1 MDGAVQLTE
10 DWGCGRLWGVM
21 FNLSI
26 QNVIGFRCSELVQI
40 ANKEKNGT
48 YKIWNV
54 DCIKSINGVLKHPE
68 NDNDYMPFKLVMVK
82 RIRENDFT
90 IAFVISNPIDYN
102 WFDKLENHDNSIG
115 FTLNDLAQECYSN
128 VVSESNLLYHSSLP
142 WKSSEI
148 IPLSEVIQSYEVDFQ
163 GAAETNI
170 AKKILQH
177 LW

>member
-1 MDGAVQLTE
+1 
-10 DWGCGRLWGVM
+10 M
-21 FNLSI
+21 FNLSV

-40 ANKEKNGT
+40 ANKEKDGT

-54 DCIKSINGVLKHPE
+54 DYIKSIDGVLKYPK

-82 RIRENDFT
+82 RIKENDFT
-90 IAFVISNPIDYN
+90 IAFVISNPIDYD
-102 WFDKLENHDNSIG
+102 WFGKLESHDDSINS
-115 FTLNDLAQECYSN
+115 TLNSLDQKCYSN

-148 IPLSEVIQSYEVDFQ
+148 IPLSEVIQSYEVDFL

-177 LW
+177 PW

>member
-1 MDGAVQLTE
+1 
-10 DWGCGRLWGVM
+10 M
-21 FNLSI
+21 FNLSV
-26 QNVIGFRCSELVQI
+26 QNVIGFRNSEFVQV
-40 ANKEKNGT
+40 ANKDENGA
-48 YKIWNV
+48 YNIWNV
-54 DCIKSINGVLKHPE
+54 DYIKSIDGVLKHPK

-82 RIRENDFT
+82 RIKENDFT
-90 IAFVISNPIDYN
+90 IAFVISNPIDYD
-102 WFDKLENHDNSIG
+102 WFDKLESHDKSIN
-115 FTLNDLAQECYSN
+115 FTLNSLAQKCYSN

-148 IPLSEVIQSYEVDFQ
+148 IPLSEVIQSYEVDFL